1 MSEIAY
7 NPTRAWLTVALLWF
21 VGCINYLDRVMITT
35 MRQSLVEAIPM
46 TDAQFGLLTTIFLIV
61 YGVLSPFAG
70 YLADRFNRSHV
81 IIVSLVAWSVITWL
95 TAHATTYGELL
106 ATRALMGV
114 SEACYIPAAL
124 ALIADY
130 HGPRTRSLA
139 NGVHLS
145 GVMVGAGMGGVGGW
159 IAEKHGWAQ
168 AFEWFGQV
176 GVGLAIVA
184 AFYLRDQ
191 RQAQPAAAAG
201 PAEPVRLGEALRSLF
216 GSGTFLLAL
225 GFWGLLGMSVWA
237 VVGWMPTYL
246 KEHFTLGQGE
256 AGLSA
261 TAYYQGASI
270 VGVLFGGWWAD
281 RWSRTR
287 ADAPMQVPLIG
298 MAVAAPAILLAAS
311 AGTFWV
317 AIAGLML
324 FGLTKSFADANMMPI
339 LTLVADK
346 RYRATGYGVLN
357 LCACLVGGF
366 TIYAG
371 GALRDAKIDV
381 NTIFFG
387 GAAATAVCGGLLWLV
402 RKRGAPAA

>member
-1 MSEIAY
+1 MSEPAG
-7 NPTRAWLTVALLWF
+7 NPTRAWLTVVLLWF

-70 YLADRFNRSHV
+70 YLADRFNRSQV

-95 TAHATTYGELL
+95 TAHATTYGQLL

-124 ALIADY
+124 ALIADH

-159 IAEKHGWAQ
+159 IAEQHGWAQ
-168 AFEWFGQV
+168 AFAWFGQL
-176 GVGLAIVA
+176 GVALAIVA
-184 AFYLRDQ
+184 AWYLRDQ
-191 RQAQPAAAAG
+191 RAPEPAAAR
-201 PAEPVRLGEALRSLF
+201 PAEPVRLGAALRSLF

-246 KEHFTLGQGE
+246 KEQFTLGQGE

-298 MAVAAPAILLAAS
+298 MALAAPAILLAAS
-311 AGTFWV
+311 AGTFWL

-339 LTLVADK
+339 LTLVADQ

-371 GALRDAKIDV
+371 GALRDAKLDV
-381 NTIFFG
+381 DTIFFG
-387 GAAATAVCGGLLWLV
+387 GAAATAACGGLLWLV
-402 RKRGAPAA
+402 RKRGVPAA

>member
-1 MSEIAY
+1 
-7 NPTRAWLTVALLWF
+7 
-21 VGCINYLDRVMITT
+21 
-35 MRQSLVEAIPM
+35 
-46 TDAQFGLLTTIFLIV
+46 
-61 YGVLSPFAG
+61 
-70 YLADRFNRSHV
+70 
-81 IIVSLVAWSVITWL
+81 
-95 TAHATTYGELL
+95 
-106 ATRALMGV
+106 
-114 SEACYIPAAL
+114 
-124 ALIADY
+124 
-130 HGPRTRSLA
+130 
-139 NGVHLS
+139 
-145 GVMVGAGMGGVGGW
+145 
-159 IAEKHGWAQ
+159 
-168 AFEWFGQV
+168 
-176 GVGLAIVA
+176 
-184 AFYLRDQ
+184 
-191 RQAQPAAAAG
+191 
-201 PAEPVRLGEALRSLF
+201 
-216 GSGTFLLAL
+216 
-225 GFWGLLGMSVWA
+225 MSVWA